1 MDTDTQTSLG
11 LLLYILFPLIVG
23 GGYTVAGLLSKDENA
38 SQSNFVMAFVWTLG
52 TLLVTVLLLVSR

>member
-1 MDTDTQTSLG
+1 MYTDTQTSLG

-23 GGYTVAGLLSKDENA
+23 GGYTVAGLLSKDEKA

-52 TLLVTVLLLVSR
+52 TMVLTVLVLLSR